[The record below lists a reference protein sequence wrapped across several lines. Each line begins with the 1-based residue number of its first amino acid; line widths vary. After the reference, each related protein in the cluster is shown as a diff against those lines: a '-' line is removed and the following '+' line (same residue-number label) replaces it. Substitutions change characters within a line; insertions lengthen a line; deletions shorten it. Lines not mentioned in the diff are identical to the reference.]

1 MIPSLLTKARAAQ
14 IGTQKD
20 SLVQAIVRARDIS
33 GDEIT
38 TKTIATLD
46 RRGRATSLLPMHP
59 NAHLPP
65 LILAYLHSGEGCH
78 SAP

>member
-1 MIPSLLTKARAAQ
+1 
-14 IGTQKD
+14 
-20 SLVQAIVRARDIS
+20 
-33 GDEIT
+33 
-38 TKTIATLD
+38 
-46 RRGRATSLLPMHP
+46 MHP